1 MCIRDRTTA
10 GGWFGRKNKV
20 LDQSVEDGGNK
31 KTKKANPYLDA
42 RREWNAQFG
51 RQVAERNSWRMVAL
65 FALLLALLSLG
76 GLLTLGASTKVVPYV
91 AVIDDLGNPIAQGS
105 ATSTGVADPRVIR
118 AVIGDFFN
126 NFRSVTT
133 DGYAQKERIRRVY
146 ALLSIAD
153 PSYRVMNEHFQ
164 NEEWDPFVRAKEKTV
179 SIELSSILELSS
191 NTYQVEWSE
200 IERNRTGE
208 VLNRHEYQA
217 ALTIKQADELS
228 GTALLKNPLGLYVT
242 HISWTKR
249 I

>member
-1 MCIRDRTTA
+1 MNTTTA

-133 DGYAQKERIRRVY
+133 RWLRTEREDTARLCVAEYCRPV
-146 ALLSIAD
+146 LS
-153 PSYRVMNEHFQ
+153 R
-164 NEEWDPFVRAKEKTV
+164 
-179 SIELSSILELSS
+179 
-191 NTYQVEWSE
+191 
-200 IERNRTGE
+200 
-208 VLNRHEYQA
+208 
-217 ALTIKQADELS
+217 DE
-228 GTALLKNPLGLYVT
+228 
-242 HISWTKR
+242 
-249 I
+249 

>member
-1 MCIRDRTTA
+1 MSATTA
-10 GGWFGRKNKV
+10 GGWFGRKNKAGA
-20 LDQSVEDGGNK
+20 QSIEDGGNK
-31 KTKKANPYLDA
+31 KSKKANPYLDA

-91 AVIDDLGNPIAQGS
+91 AVIDELGNPIAQGS

-164 NEEWDPFVRAKEKTV
+164 DEKWDPFVRAKEKTV
-179 SIELSSILELSS
+179 AIELSSILELSS

-208 VLNRHEYQA
+208 VINRHEYQA
-217 ALTIKQADELS
+217 ALTIKQSEELS
-228 GTALLKNPLGLYVT
+228 GTALLENPLGLYVT

>member
-1 MCIRDRTTA
+1 
-10 GGWFGRKNKV
+10 
-20 LDQSVEDGGNK
+20 
-31 KTKKANPYLDA
+31 
-42 RREWNAQFG
+42 
-51 RQVAERNSWRMVAL
+51 
-65 FALLLALLSLG
+65 
-76 GLLTLGASTKVVPYV
+76 
-91 AVIDDLGNPIAQGS
+91 
-105 ATSTGVADPRVIR
+105 
-118 AVIGDFFN
+118 
-126 NFRSVTT
+126 
-133 DGYAQKERIRRVY
+133 
-146 ALLSIAD
+146 
-153 PSYRVMNEHFQ
+153 MNEHFQ

-228 GTALLKNPLGLYVT
+228 GTALLENPLGLYVT

>member
-1 MCIRDRTTA
+1 
-10 GGWFGRKNKV
+10 
-20 LDQSVEDGGNK
+20 
-31 KTKKANPYLDA
+31 
-42 RREWNAQFG
+42 
-51 RQVAERNSWRMVAL
+51 
-65 FALLLALLSLG
+65 
-76 GLLTLGASTKVVPYV
+76 
-91 AVIDDLGNPIAQGS
+91 
-105 ATSTGVADPRVIR
+105 
-118 AVIGDFFN
+118 
-126 NFRSVTT
+126 
-133 DGYAQKERIRRVY
+133 
-146 ALLSIAD
+146 
-153 PSYRVMNEHFQ
+153 MNEHFQ

>member
-1 MCIRDRTTA
+1 MNTTTA

-20 LDQSVEDGGNK
+20 LDQSVEEGGNK

>member
-1 MCIRDRTTA
+1 MNTTTA

-179 SIELSSILELSS
+179 SIELSSILELSL
-191 NTYQVEWSE
+191 
-200 IERNRTGE
+200 I
-208 VLNRHEYQA
+208 
-217 ALTIKQADELS
+217 
-228 GTALLKNPLGLYVT
+228 
-242 HISWTKR
+242 HI
-249 I
+249 